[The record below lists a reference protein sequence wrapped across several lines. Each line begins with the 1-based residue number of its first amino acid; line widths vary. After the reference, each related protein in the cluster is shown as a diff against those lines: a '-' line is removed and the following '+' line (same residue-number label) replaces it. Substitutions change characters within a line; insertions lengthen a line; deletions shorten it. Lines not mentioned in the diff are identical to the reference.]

1 MGLGILQCLWTVP
14 TGAGPLGRPR
24 KPYAGWGG
32 VWIETEGRKQDL
44 VVFLLSDGKATEWA
58 SLSEGCSTLLRMQL
72 VQQGCRFG
80 HAECGYRWD
89 SMG

>member
-1 MGLGILQCLWTVP
+1 MLVDSSNWCRASRETKETICWV
-14 TGAGPLGRPR
+14 
-24 KPYAGWGG
+24 GG